1 MFENISA
8 GKIPI
13 CYICHVLHTNWTT
26 LEHHILTSHVNSF
39 VPLYGTEKPAEE
51 YRPEPSY
58 EVKQEPDYQNY
69 LQSSYQVIAA
79 SPFIKCPLCPYEAV
93 NSEMLQTHVNS
104 DHSYHEKIYSDLK
117 PSSNTDLKSL
127 SFLEYKPANYSELNT
142 VSYSELTPVDFTS
155 AKSLFCNP
163 ETSSNTN
170 QQPLHYQLYYNQ
182 HNQQELTPIEG
193 TSNERFSHPFGNLV
207 EYGSGRL
214 TITPVQQE
222 PHNLSKEKVEEAERP
237 PLQQPDQVSSSSD
250 EVNKKSRK
258 RKRATIADETT
269 ERSLE
274 CGQCDKTFRRR
285 DHLNKHVLS
294 IHTSERRFSCHI
306 CSKRYTSMGTL
317 RQHMNNSHSQKMLS
331 CQFCDKT
338 FARNDHMQKHIQ
350 GVHLKE
356 RKYICQHCNKGYTSH
371 GAMLQHIG
379 KSHLEKNFSC
389 QKCSRKFATNVRL
402 QIHIQETS
410 LQQNK
415 FVCEICTERFPT
427 ESALSE
433 HSVKTHKIKSWQCD
447 LCKHFYKGKYIL
459 QAHLKKMHGM

>member
-1 MFENISA
+1 MFQTISA
-8 GKIPI
+8 EKIPI
-13 CYICHVLHTNWTT
+13 CNICHVVHTNWTT
-26 LEHHILTSHVNSF
+26 LEEHILNDHVNSF
-39 VPLYGTEKPAEE
+39 VPLYGTEKPVEQ
-51 YRPEPSY
+51 YRPEPSH
-58 EVKQEPDYQNY
+58 EIKKEPDHQNY
-69 LQSSYQVIAA
+69 LQSSYQVVAA
-79 SPFIKCPLCPYEAV
+79 DPLIKCPFCPFDTV

-104 DHSYHEKIYSDLK
+104 NHSCHEKIYSDLK
-117 PSSNTDLKSL
+117 PAGSYTDLKPVSYTE
-127 SFLEYKPANYSELNT
+127 FKPANYSELKT
-142 VSYSELTPVDFTS
+142 VSYSELMPLDFAS
-155 AKSLFCNP
+155 GKGNP
-163 ETSSNTN
+163 ETSGSN
-170 QQPLHYQLYYNQ
+170 QQPIHYQLYYNQ
-182 HNQQELTPIEG
+182 HNQQQQLIPIEG
-193 TSNERFSHPFGNLV
+193 TSNG
-207 EYGSGRL
+207 YGSGWL

-237 PLQQPDQVSSSSD
+237 PQPDQVPTSSG
-250 EVNKKSRK
+250 EVNKKCLK
-258 RKRATIADETT
+258 RKRSSKNRVDETS
-269 ERSLE
+269 ERSLQ
-274 CGQCDKTFRRR
+274 CGHCDKTFRRR

-294 IHTSERRFSCHI
+294 VHTSERRFCCHI
-306 CSKRYTSMGTL
+306 CSKRYTSPGTL
-317 RQHMNNSHSQKMLS
+317 RQHMNSSHSQKMLS
-331 CQFCDKT
+331 CQYCDKT

-410 LQQNK
+410 LEENT

-433 HSVKTHKIKSWQCD
+433 HSGKTHKIKSWQCEI
-447 LCKHFYKGKYIL
+447 CNHFYKGKYIL